1 MAGISPKLPLTR
13 DRQDGFALNK
23 TVLDSIK
30 QNVKMVVLTSPGER
44 VMDPAFGVG
53 VRRYLFE
60 NANANTYGELRATII
75 SQLNKYMPFVNVVD
89 IDFITDQA
97 NVSSGTAVN
106 IVLRYTVSTLTDVNI
121 LAISVSETT

>member
-60 NANANTYGELRATII
+60 NANANTYGELRSTIV

-106 IVLRYTVSTLTDVNI
+106 IILRYTVSTLTDVNI

>member
-13 DRQDGFALNK
+13 DKQDGYALNK

-30 QNVKMVVLTSPGER
+30 QNVKMLVLTSPGER
-44 VMDPAFGVG
+44 VMDPSFGVG
-53 VRRYLFE
+53 IRRYLFE
-60 NANANTYGELRATII
+60 NANGNTYGEIRSGII
-75 SQLNKYMPFVNVVD
+75 NQLNKYMPFVKVLD
-89 IDFITDQA
+89 IDFITDEA

>member
-53 VRRYLFE
+53 VRRDLFE
-60 NANANTYGELRATII
+60 NANANTYGELRSTII

>member
-60 NANANTYGELRATII
+60 NGYIMSLMMWLQNCFNLHETNIYKWRLVEPT
-75 SQLNKYMPFVNVVD
+75 QL
-89 IDFITDQA
+89 
-97 NVSSGTAVN
+97 
-106 IVLRYTVSTLTDVNI
+106 
-121 LAISVSETT
+121 SETTLLFGWVDW

>member
-60 NANANTYGELRATII
+60 NANANTYGELRSTII